1 MEAVFTAG
9 SSEWVDEAELLADR
23 VAVIAGGLVVADQS
37 PAALRAE
44 AMRNAAVSWQEAG
57 ELNSIQTQHP
67 TQTVRE
73 LLARF
78 DQEVPGLS
86 ITRPTLEDVY
96 LQLVADQQ
104 SAGVK

>member
-1 MEAVFTAG
+1 M
-9 SSEWVDEAELLADR
+9 
-23 VAVIAGGLVVADQS
+23 AVIAGGLVVADQS

-44 AMRNAAVSWQEAG
+44 AMRTAVVSWQEAG
-57 ELNSIQTQHP
+57 ELKSIKTQNP